1 MLPDFKTSR
10 KAEVLKSGNIKSEQ
24 CSAGWGVDTRRPRK
38 QMGVQKKT
46 IYTQIDVQQR
56 DKDK

>member
-1 MLPDFKTSR
+1 MRRLMLPDFKTSR
-10 KAEVLKSGNIKSEQ
+10 KAKQSEQ